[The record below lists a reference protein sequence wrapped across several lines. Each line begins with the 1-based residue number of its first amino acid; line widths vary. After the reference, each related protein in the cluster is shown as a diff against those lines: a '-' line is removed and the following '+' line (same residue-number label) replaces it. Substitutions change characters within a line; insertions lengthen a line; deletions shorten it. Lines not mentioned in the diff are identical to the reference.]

1 LPTASQATMPSA
13 GSIVTYNGIRSIG
26 GPAMRP
32 CSLREVVAQSGAI
45 LHVTTLVPEPPS
57 IGRFSASMPRMTGS
71 RLSERC

>member
-1 LPTASQATMPSA
+1 LAVLSCSSVDDTFGARERRWAA
-13 GSIVTYNGIRSIG
+13 IG

-32 CSLREVVAQSGAI
+32 CSLRGVVAQSGAI